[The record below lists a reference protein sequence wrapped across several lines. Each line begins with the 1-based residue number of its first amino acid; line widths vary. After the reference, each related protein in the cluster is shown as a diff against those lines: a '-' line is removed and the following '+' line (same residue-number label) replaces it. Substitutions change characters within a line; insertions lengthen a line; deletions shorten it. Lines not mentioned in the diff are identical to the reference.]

1 MTKVAFL
8 GLGLMGRG
16 MALNVVNAG
25 HDVTVWNRSPEKTQP
40 LVDAGARAAATPAAA
55 VTGAEIIISIVAN
68 DEASESVWL
77 DEDGILA
84 GNMAPGAIAVESAT
98 LSRDWMIH
106 LSKYCAD
113 AGLRFL
119 DCPVTGGP
127 GGAASG
133 QLTLL
138 VGGEHETLA
147 DARAILGCYSKKIYH
162 FGGVGAGT
170 SYKLIVNTIGAV
182 QAAAVAEGMAM
193 ADAAGLPLDMVAQAL
208 GTGSVASRLTAYIAP
223 LMAEDEHENVR
234 FATQWRHKD
243 TRYCRNMADA
253 LGCIT
258 PVSDAATALF
268 ARTVD
273 AGFGALNESAICRLV
288 TCGGSRSK

>member
-1 MTKVAFL
+1 MTKVSFL

-25 HDVTVWNRSPEKTQP
+25 HDVTVWNRSSDKTQP
-40 LVDAGARAAATPAAA
+40 LVDAGARAATTPAAA
-55 VTGAEIIISIVAN
+55 VAGAEIIISIVA
-68 DEASESVWL
+68 DDAASESVWL
-77 DEDGILA
+77 GEDGILA

-98 LSRDWMIH
+98 LSRDWMIR
-106 LSKYCAD
+106 LSKSCAD
-113 AGLRFL
+113 VGLRFL

-133 QLTLL
+133 QLALL
-138 VGGEHETLA
+138 VGGESETLA
-147 DARAILGCYSKKIYH
+147 DARAVLDCYSKKIYH

-208 GTGSVASRLTAYIAP
+208 GTGSVASRLTTYIAP
-223 LMAEDEHENVR
+223 LMATDEHENVS
-234 FATQWRHKD
+234 FATQWRYKD

-253 LGCIT
+253 LGCDT

-273 AGFGALNESAICRLV
+273 GGFGALNESAICRLV
-288 TCGGSRSK
+288 SRGDGRSK